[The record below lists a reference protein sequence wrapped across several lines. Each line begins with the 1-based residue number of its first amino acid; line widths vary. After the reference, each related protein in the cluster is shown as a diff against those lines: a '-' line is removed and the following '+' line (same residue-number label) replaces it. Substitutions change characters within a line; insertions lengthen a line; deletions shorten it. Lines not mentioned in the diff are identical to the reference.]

1 MASTSAPDLMD
12 KIVSL
17 CKRRGFI
24 FQSSEIY
31 GGLASTWDY
40 GPIGVLLKN
49 NVKQAWWRSVVQER
63 DDMVGLDAAI
73 LMHPETWKASGHLDT
88 FHDPLVDCKSCK
100 QRFRADHLIE
110 AIAKAHQK
118 GESTAKLVRKGAESF
133 PAELVERL
141 AKGSIEELLKD
152 PEAVRWAL
160 GHMVCPNCGSTELT
174 EPRNF
179 NLMFKTFMGPVE
191 DSAAVV
197 YLRPETAQGIFVN
210 FKNAQTATRRKP
222 PFGIAQIGKSFRNE
236 ITPGNFTF
244 RTREFEQM
252 EIEYFCPPA
261 EANQWFESWVAARWK
276 WYTDLGMNP
285 ERLRKRGQGPDELA
299 HYSKG
304 CYDIEYEFPFG
315 WSELEGIANRTDYD
329 LKRHAEFS
337 GKDLTHFDEETRES
351 YVPYV
356 IEPSAGADRAT
367 LAFLVD
373 SYAEEVDDKG
383 ETRVVLR
390 LHPSL
395 APIKVAI
402 LPLSKKPELKGPAK
416 ALHEA
421 LRRRWFV
428 EYDETGSIGKR
439 YRRQDEIGT
448 PYCVTIDFDSLN
460 DHAVT
465 VRERDSMTQ
474 VRLPIAELLPYLE
487 SKLTPQAPTLSPS
500 VFQQP
505 VAQAH

>member
-1 MASTSAPDLMD
+1 MANATQTDVMD

-40 GPIGVLLKN
+40 GPLGVLLKN
-49 NVKQAWWRSVVQER
+49 NVKAAWWRAVVQER
-63 DDMVGLDAAI
+63 DDVVGLDAAI
-73 LMHPETWKASGHLDT
+73 LMAPEAWKASGHLET

-110 AIAKAHQK
+110 AVAKTHAS
-118 GESTAKLVRKGAESF
+118 GEKVSKLVKKGADSF
-133 PAELVERL
+133 AGELAAYLENHP
-141 AKGSIEELLKD
+141 IEEMLKD
-152 PEAVRWAL
+152 KNRVQWAL
-160 GHMVCPNCGSTELT
+160 SNMLCPNCGSNELT

-210 FKNAQTATRRKP
+210 FKNVQTATRRKP

-252 EIEYFCPPA
+252 EIEYFCPPD
-261 EANQWFESWVAARWK
+261 EADKWFESWVEARWS
-276 WYTDLGMNP
+276 WYTKLGMKAEN
-285 ERLRKRGQGPDELA
+285 LRKRGQGPDELA

-304 CYDIEYEFPFG
+304 CFDFEYRFPFG

-329 LKRHAEFS
+329 LKRHQEYS
-337 GKDLTHFDEETRES
+337 GKDLKHFDEESRES
-351 YVPYV
+351 FVPYV

-373 SYAEEVDDKG
+373 SYDEETDEKG

-390 LHPSL
+390 FHPAL
-395 APIKVAI
+395 APIKVAV
-402 LPLSKKPELKGPAK
+402 LPLSKKPELKGPSRK
-416 ALHEA
+416 IHEA
-421 LRRRWFV
+421 LAKRFFV

-448 PYCVTIDFDSLN
+448 PFCVTIDFDSLE
-460 DHAVT
+460 DKSVT
-465 VRERDSMTQ
+465 VRERDTMSQ
-474 VRLPIAELLPYLE
+474 VRLKVEELIPYLE
-487 SKLTPQAPTLSPS
+487 ARLAPAPENLSAS
-500 VFQQP
+500 VF
-505 VAQAH
+505 

>member
-1 MASTSAPDLMD
+1 MD

-17 CKRRGFI
+17 SKRRGFI

-40 GPIGVLLKN
+40 GPLGVLLKN
-49 NVKQAWWRSVVQER
+49 NVKGAWWRAVVQER
-63 DDMVGLDAAI
+63 DDVVGLDAAI
-73 LMHPETWKASGHLDT
+73 LMAPEAWKASGHLET

-110 AIAKAHQK
+110 AVAK
-118 GESTAKLVRKGAESF
+118 TAKSGEKVSKLVKKGADTF
-133 PAELVERL
+133 AGELATYLE
-141 AKGSIEELLKD
+141 AHPIEEMLKD
-152 PEAVRWAL
+152 KDKVQWAL
-160 GHMVCPNCGSTELT
+160 SNMVCPNCGSNELT

-210 FKNAQTATRRKP
+210 FKNVQTATRRKP

-252 EIEYFCPPA
+252 EIEYFCPPD
-261 EANQWFESWVAARWK
+261 EADKWFEHWVEARWS
-276 WYTDLGMNP
+276 WYTQFGMKAEN
-285 ERLRKRGQGPDELA
+285 LRKRSQGPDELA

-304 CYDIEYEFPFG
+304 CFDFEYRFPFG

-329 LKRHAEFS
+329 LKRHEEFS
-337 GKDLTHFDEETRES
+337 GKDLKHFDEESRES
-351 YVPYV
+351 FVPYV

-373 SYAEEVDDKG
+373 AYDEETDEKG

-390 LHPSL
+390 FHPAL
-395 APIKVAI
+395 APIKVAV
-402 LPLSKKPELKGPAK
+402 LPLSKKPELKGPSK
-416 ALHEA
+416 KIHEA
-421 LRRRWFV
+421 LAKRWSV

-448 PYCVTIDFDSLN
+448 PFCVTIDFDSLE
-460 DHAVT
+460 DKSVT
-465 VRERDSMTQ
+465 VRERDSMSQ
-474 VRLPIAELLPYLE
+474 VRLKIEELIPYLE
-487 SKLTPQAPTLSPS
+487 TRLNPAPEGLSAS
-500 VFQQP
+500 VF
-505 VAQAH
+505 

>member
-1 MASTSAPDLMD
+1 M
-12 KIVSL
+12 
-17 CKRRGFI
+17 
-24 FQSSEIY
+24 
-31 GGLASTWDY
+31 
-40 GPIGVLLKN
+40 
-49 NVKQAWWRSVVQER
+49 
-63 DDMVGLDAAI
+63 
-73 LMHPETWKASGHLDT
+73 
-88 FHDPLVDCKSCK
+88 
-100 QRFRADHLIE
+100 
-110 AIAKAHQK
+110 
-118 GESTAKLVRKGAESF
+118 
-133 PAELVERL
+133 
-141 AKGSIEELLKD
+141 
-152 PEAVRWAL
+152 
-160 GHMVCPNCGSTELT
+160 
-174 EPRNF
+174 
-179 NLMFKTFMGPVE
+179 
-191 DSAAVV
+191 
-197 YLRPETAQGIFVN
+197 N